1 MEVMLYVLW
10 TTLLAPAL
18 LIYWKEWLRRQSKK

>member
-1 MEVMLYVLW
+1 MEDIFGVLW
-10 TTLLAPAL
+10 ATLLAPAL